1 MLNQDTEMN
10 RNGVSGIDADVV
22 TLPAPA
28 SSSSSSTTS
37 TNVVEE
43 ASFPLTDE
51 KQAKCLRKERKIAIK
66 QQLQLQ
72 IQQLLQISGSAIL
85 LLQQLQPPQQCQ
97 VQENQSTQTAMQDPV
112 QVAALIQQKVAQLK
126 ELERQLVSMQ
136 GQSAETPEVH
146 LQQSVRKIIDQ
157 MQQISHFMLQ
167 LKQQGFHLPSTESSD
182 SSSIPLLQCN
192 SLDVVPVADNVEI
205 PASSNDDTKGEG
217 TSFFFVRIMIFVYFI
232 NNFWLLFIF

>member
-51 KQAKCLRKERKIAIK
+51 KQAKCLRKERKVAIK
-66 QQLQLQ
+66 RQLQLQ

-167 LKQQGFHLPSTESSD
+167 LKQQGFHLLSTESSD
-182 SSSIPLLQCN
+182 SSSTPPRQRN
-192 SLDVVPVADNVEI
+192 SLDVVPVVDVEI

-217 TSFFFVRIMIFVYFI
+217 TSFFFLRIMIFVYFI
-232 NNFWLLFIF
+232 NNF